1 MSIEEKLITV
11 AENQQKIYDKGKTD
25 ERNVFWENFQ
35 QGGNRKSYNNAF
47 QYWRDIC
54 YNPIY
59 PFIGITN
66 AANMFNSC
74 NIVDTK
80 VPVDLTA
87 IQSSNNMNGVFA
99 YSTALVTINKLI
111 VTENTVYTN
120 WFPYCS
126 KLSNITFEGTI
137 GKSIDLSASKV
148 LTKASI
154 ENIVSCLSETA
165 TGQTL
170 TLSKTAVNNAFK
182 TSTGAADGSTSAEWI
197 ALITP
202 KSNSYNGLWT
212 ISLV

>member
-1 MSIEEKLITV
+1 MSIAEKLVTI
-11 AENQQKIYDKGKTD
+11 AENQQKVFEAGKD
-25 ERNVFWENFQ
+25 EEQRVFWENFQ
-35 QGGNRKSYNNAF
+35 QEGNRKTYNAAF

-59 PFIGITN
+59 PFVGVTN
-66 AANMFNSC
+66 ASSMFNSC
-74 NIVDTK
+74 TIVDTK

-87 IQSSNNMNGVFA
+87 ITSSSNMNAVFA
-99 YSTALVTINKLI
+99 YSTLLKTINKLI
-111 VTENTVYTN
+111 VNENTTYNT

-126 KLSNITFEGTI
+126 RLANITFEGTI

-154 ENIVSCLSETA
+154 ENIVSCLSKTV

-170 TLSKTAVNNAFK
+170 TLSTEAVNNAF
-182 TSTGAADGSTSAEWI
+182 TTDEWN
-197 ALITP
+197 ALIADKT
-202 KSNSYNGLWT
+202 NWT